1 MKKYSSKIIVS
12 VMLVVAMMSLTA
24 CSLFKFDATGYVQ
37 AVLDASTRGEFEEYI
52 KLTKSTEQDAQAEFD
67 EVLDAFMEEFDSV
80 EISDELKDDYRQLY
94 KDMLAKTKYTV
105 SEATD
110 SDDIYTVEVS
120 VEPLNVFEGY
130 SEETEEALTDYQ
142 NELSANYEDSGE
154 VPSEEEIVEDT
165 FKIVYDVLKARVD
178 GAIND
183 PAQKVVVTVSK
194 NAEGYYTIDDESYE
208 DLFGLLIIQ
217 E

>member
-1 MKKYSSKIIVS
+1 MKKYSSKVIVS

-67 EVLDAFMEEFDSV
+67 EVLDAFMTEFESV
-80 EISDELKDDYRQLY
+80 EISDDLKENYRQLY
-94 KDMLAKTKYTV
+94 KEMLAKTKYTV

-110 SDDIYTVEVS
+110 SDGVYTVEVS

-130 SEETEEALTDYQ
+130 KEETEAALTDYQ
-142 NELSANYEDSGE
+142 NELTASYEDSGE
-154 VPSEEEIVEDT
+154 LPSEDEIVEET
-165 FKIVYDVLKARVD
+165 FKIVYDILKARVD
-178 GAIND
+178 DAAYN
-183 PAQKVVVTVSK
+183 PAQKIAVTVAK
-194 NAEGYYTIDDESYE
+194 NAEGYYTIDDGSYE
-208 DLFGLLIIQ
+208 ALFSLLIIQ